1 MSLRMRQICL
11 VARHLAPVVEELCGV
26 LGLEVCHRD
35 PGVGKYGLENAL
47 FPIGHNFLEVV
58 APVREGTTAGRYLDR
73 RGGDGGYMVI
83 TQCDD
88 LVPRRKR
95 CEALGVRIANE
106 IGHPEYRELQLHP
119 RDVGAAMLSFGWQE
133 GARSP
138 GGPWHPA
145 AWRGEPWPDEVSRG
159 RARSAVAGRGQP
171 KANRADLA
179 IGPSGSG
186 NRAERIRQSSRAETA
201 NAPSEDTRPAANRS
215 SPILTMTAA
224 ELQSEDP
231 DRLARRWS
239 LVMERP
245 IQMRDGQRVI
255 ALDDATLRFIEAA
268 DGRGEG
274 LGGLDLACA
283 DPARAGLV
291 QLCGIRFR
299 LI

>member
-1 MSLRMRQICL
+1 MSSLRMRQICL
-11 VARHLAPVVEELCGV
+11 VARRLAPVVEELQSV

-47 FPIGHNFLEVV
+47 FPVGDKFLEVV

-88 LVPRRKR
+88 LAPRRKR

-145 AWRGEPWPDEVSRG
+145 AYNGSAAV
-159 RARSAVAGRGQP
+159 RAG
-171 KANRADLA
+171 L
-179 IGPSGSG
+179 I
-186 NRAERIRQSSRAETA
+186 TA
-201 NAPSEDTRPAANRS
+201 MPV
-215 SPILTMTAA
+215 A

-239 LVMERP
+239 EVIERP
-245 IQMRDGQRVI
+245 VRMQDGQQVI
-255 ALDDATLRFIEAA
+255 ALDDATLRFTEAA

-274 LGGLDLACA
+274 LAALDLTCA
-283 DPARAGLV
+283 DPGRRGLA
-291 QLCGIRFR
+291 LICGIRFR
-299 LI
+299 LLS

>member
-11 VARHLAPVVEELCGV
+11 VARELTPVVDEFRAA

-88 LVPRRKR
+88 LAVRRKR
-95 CEALGVRIANE
+95 CEAVGVRIANE
-106 IGHPEYRELQLHP
+106 IGYPEYRELQLHP
-119 RDVGAAMLSFGWQE
+119 RDVGAAMLSFGWQP
-133 GARSP
+133 GARDP

-145 AWRGEPWPDEVSRG
+145 HSD
-159 RARSAVAGRGQP
+159 
-171 KANRADLA
+171 
-179 IGPSGSG
+179 G
-186 NRAERIRQSSRAETA
+186 NTPLKPGLITA
-201 NAPSEDTRPAANRS
+201 MR
-215 SPILTMTAA
+215 AA

-239 LVMERP
+239 EVMERP
-245 IQMRDGQRVI
+245 VQMRDGQRVI
-255 ALDDATLRFIEAA
+255 ALDDATLRFTEAT

-283 DPARAGLV
+283 DSTRAGLV
-291 QLCGIRFR
+291 QICGIRFR
-299 LI
+299 LVRP

>member
-11 VARHLAPVVEELCGV
+11 VARDLSSVVDQLHAV

-47 FPIGHNFLEVV
+47 FPVGDKFLEVV

-88 LVPRRKR
+88 LAARRKR
-95 CEALGVRIANE
+95 CETVGIRVANE
-106 IGHPEYRELQLHP
+106 IGYPEYRELQLHP
-119 RDVGAAMLSFGWQE
+119 RDVGGAMLSFAWQE
-133 GARSP
+133 GAREP

-145 AWRGEPWPDEVSRG
+145 ASDG
-159 RARSAVAGRGQP
+159 RVPVKPG
-171 KANRADLA
+171 L
-179 IGPSGSG
+179 I
-186 NRAERIRQSSRAETA
+186 TA
-201 NAPSEDTRPAANRS
+201 
-215 SPILTMTAA
+215 MTGA

-239 LVMERP
+239 DVIERP
-245 IQMRDGQRVI
+245 VRMHDGQRVI
-255 ALDDATLRFIEAA
+255 ALDDATLRFTEAT

-274 LGGLDLACA
+274 LAGLGLACA
-283 DPARAGLV
+283 DPARRGLV
-291 QLCGIRFR
+291 LICGIRFR
-299 LI
+299 LIA